1 MMIIIASVLERE
13 WQNCC
18 VRKDNFKSWLY
29 YAIKIFAPDL
39 DNCSEICK
47 KDTRNYK
54 DQNIFFALV
63 IDKSMNN
70 HGKV

>member
-1 MMIIIASVLERE
+1 MCAKITSNLG
-13 WQNCC
+13 
-18 VRKDNFKSWLY
+18 Y

-47 KDTRNYK
+47 KDTILETIKTRTF
-54 DQNIFFALV
+54 FFALV